1 MAWLDLKLGH
11 ALLSRRSPDENTYP
25 AFWTTA
31 GYTARADSGKT
42 WRRSKLKTRGRAS
55 RGTKCGRVVTNGSEW
70 INVVRQKIEN
80 RIQGLNIAV
89 RADCSYISA
98 GSRGCSHPRHL
109 GFHPTVTRVECLQ
122 LP

>member
-25 AFWTTA
+25 AYWTTA

-55 RGTKCGRVVTNGSEW
+55 RGTKGGRVVTNGSEW
-70 INVVRQKIEN
+70 NNVVRQKIEK
-80 RIQGLNIAV
+80 RILGFFFV
-89 RADCSYISA
+89 FCVV
-98 GSRGCSHPRHL
+98 CCFFFVCFCVCFHPRHL
-109 GFHPTVTRVECLQ
+109 GFLLSVFFV
-122 LP
+122 

>member
-55 RGTKCGRVVTNGSEW
+55 RGFFGGWVVSFGSVW
-70 INVVRQKIEN
+70 FFVVCLLFVFCFLGFFFVVCVVCCFFFACS
-80 RIQGLNIAV
+80 RI
-89 RADCSYISA
+89 
-98 GSRGCSHPRHL
+98 CSHPRHL
-109 GFHPTVTRVECLQ
+109 RFFFLFF
-122 LP
+122 